1 MGKNMDRF
9 VQEEVDNLRI
19 VYNGKIPIQEIIN
32 GLTKKKE
39 DRVRDSKNIDLSN
52 LYEKIRSLISEKKLL
67 SKDII
72 NKNKVYI
79 DRTNSKNREDGMI
92 IIESLSAE

>member
-67 SKDII
+67 SRDIVK
-72 NKNKVYI
+72 KNKVYI